1 LIREIQS
8 LLVYCP
14 LVISAMK
21 LLSTIIISL
30 ACTIAHAQLS
40 NGSFETLS
48 SMPNGLGQWQ
58 RATGWSNAGSTTA
71 TPDLLHYDAVNAC
84 DLPETSVGFVDS
96 FDGDAVMGITICGRS
111 GDNQREYISTQ
122 LNSAMVVGKPYAIGF
137 RMANGAHIPTSQAGL
152 AVNDIGFCFS
162 VDPLAQVG
170 TNPIERQPQLKIE
183 SVIYSAEWQTYVFTF
198 YPLEPYKYMTFGL
211 FGNDSDKDIQIR
223 RGNNPSMA
231 YYFVD
236 YFTIEPLFGEYAEV
250 DGEREPIPDSA
261 SPSKGE
267 REFFIP
273 NTFTPNADGNND
285 RFLPVAAADGDWMLE
300 IFSSWGDRVYV
311 SNQNSTGW
319 DGTYQGLACSPGGY
333 VWQITYFEDGSTRKP
348 KRQELRGMFHLV
360 R

>member
-1 LIREIQS
+1 
-8 LLVYCP
+8 
-14 LVISAMK
+14 MK